1 MMTMKTS
8 SVIGWL
14 NNQGMIDAARNF
26 ESIFGSMECVERKGI
41 EVFLTLYYGVHADEV
56 FKDMRCNVITFMN
69 LDTQN

>member
-1 MMTMKTS
+1 MTMKTS

-56 FKDMRCNVITFMN
+56 FKDMRCNVLTFMN

>member
-1 MMTMKTS
+1 MTMKTS

-14 NNQGMIDAARNF
+14 DNQGMIDAARNF

>member
-14 NNQGMIDAARNF
+14 NNQGMIDAAANF
-26 ESIFGSMECVERKGI
+26 KNTFGHMGQVDRQGVEAFLVLYYGEFAS
-41 EVFLTLYYGVHADEV
+41 EVFL
-56 FKDMRCNVITFMN
+56 DMKCNVLTFMN